1 MLYADGFVKKG
12 QLDLKLFRQLYWLA
26 WSTFVAIEL
35 IVFAGTPIFR
45 GNIYQS
51 NSRGRI
57 CALLANQDDVLDDQ
71 EDSVKTSYTKF
82 GLIVQLFYTIR
93 FVQRIRS
100 FVKGQ
105 CPRNILSSIGKYR
118 RNVANLYWEFW
129 CSVLWSFFP
138 SIDFILRKISM
149 AYIPHFAFF
158 VNFVLIDSVLYFFFI
173 VLFLALCQSDIP
185 SKAETKKHP
194 FYVAHPK
201 HLEPRRPTPPNKC
214 SLLGQKDKR
223 VTDYRFPHI
232 PLVRRTVLSSSGR
245 QFKVINYVSSG
256 ETDILALKNKKCN
269 LHGQED
275 KRVTDCRFPH
285 IPLVRRTVFS
295 SSGKQF
301 KVINYVSTGETNNL
315 PLNRKSFWL
324 ESVRC
329 ENICK
334 ARFLQVQSFKL
345 DPNSDFVSNS
355 NLLNICSSPDTV
367 VSRFNYLKK

>member
-57 CALLANQDDVLDDQ
+57 CALVVNQDDVLDDQ

-93 FVQRIRS
+93 FVRRIRR

-138 SIDFILRKISM
+138 SIDFTLRKISM

-158 VNFVLIDSVLYFFFI
+158 VNFVLIDSVLYLFFI

-185 SKAETKKHP
+185 SKAELPTKRH
-194 FYVAHPK
+194 FYVTVPK
-201 HLEPRRPTPPNKC
+201 RLEPRRLTSNKC
-214 SLLGQKDKR
+214 SLQGLQEHNR
-223 VTDYRFPHI
+223 VSDYRFPHI

-245 QFKVINYVSSG
+245 QFKVINYVSTC
-256 ETDILALKNKKCN
+256 ETDILALK
-269 LHGQED
+269 
-275 KRVTDCRFPH
+275 
-285 IPLVRRTVFS
+285 
-295 SSGKQF
+295 
-301 KVINYVSTGETNNL
+301 
-315 PLNRKSFWL
+315 RKSIWL
-324 ESVRC
+324 ESARC

-334 ARFLQVQSFKL
+334 ARFLQVEPFKL
-345 DPNSDFVSNS
+345 DQNSDFVSNS
-355 NLLNICSSPDTV
+355 NLSNICSSPETV
-367 VSRFNYLKK
+367 FGRFNYLKKKQTHLYRNVLNVKS

>member
-26 WSTFVAIEL
+26 WFTFVAIEL

-57 CALLANQDDVLDDQ
+57 CALLVNQDDVLDDQ
-71 EDSVKTSYTKF
+71 EDSVKTSFTKF

-93 FVQRIRS
+93 FVRRIRR

-138 SIDFILRKISM
+138 SIDFTLRKISM

-158 VNFVLIDSVLYFFFI
+158 VNFVLIDSVLYLFFI

-185 SKAETKKHP
+185 SKAELTKKHY
-194 FYVAHPK
+194 FYVTDPK
-201 HLEPRRPTPPNKC
+201 HLEPRRSTPNKC
-214 SLLGQKDKR
+214 SLQGQKEKR
-223 VTDYRFPHI
+223 VTNYRFPHI
-232 PLVRRTVLSSSGR
+232 PLVRRTVLSS
-245 QFKVINYVSSG
+245 K
-256 ETDILALKNKKCN
+256 
-269 LHGQED
+269 
-275 KRVTDCRFPH
+275 
-285 IPLVRRTVFS
+285 
-295 SSGKQF
+295 GKQF

-315 PLNRKSFWL
+315 PLNRKSIWL
-324 ESVRC
+324 ETARC
-329 ENICK
+329 ENYCK
-334 ARFLQVQSFKL
+334 PRLLQVEPFKL
-345 DPNSDFVSNS
+345 NQNSDFVSDS
-355 NLLNICSSPDTV
+355 NLSNICSSPETV
-367 VSRFNYLKK
+367 FGRFNYLKKKQTHLYRNVLNVKS

>member
-12 QLDLKLFRQLYWLA
+12 QLDLKLLHQLYWLA

-45 GNIYQS
+45 GNIYKS

-57 CALLANQDDVLDDQ
+57 CALLVNQDDVLDDQ

-93 FVQRIRS
+93 FVRRIRR

-138 SIDFILRKISM
+138 SIDFTLRKISM

-158 VNFVLIDSVLYFFFI
+158 VNFVLIDSVLYLFYI

-185 SKAETKKHP
+185 SKAELTKRHP
-194 FYVAHPK
+194 FYVTYPK
-201 HLEPRRPTPPNKC
+201 HLTPRRSAPKNC

-223 VTDYRFPHI
+223 VSDYQLPQI
-232 PLVRRTVLSSSGR
+232 PL
-245 QFKVINYVSSG
+245 F
-256 ETDILALKNKKCN
+256 
-269 LHGQED
+269 
-275 KRVTDCRFPH
+275 
-285 IPLVRRTVFS
+285 RRTVFP
-295 SSGKQF
+295 SSGRQF
-301 KVINYVSTGETNNL
+301 KVINYVSTGETNIL
-315 PLNRKSFWL
+315 PLKRKSIWL
-324 ESVRC
+324 ETARC
-329 ENICK
+329 ENT
-334 ARFLQVQSFKL
+334 FKL
-345 DPNSDFVSNS
+345 DQNSDFVGNNNLSN
-355 NLLNICSSPDTV
+355 CSSPETV
-367 VSRFNYLKK
+367 FSRFNYLKKKQTHLYRNVLNVKS

>member
-26 WSTFVAIEL
+26 WSTFVVIEL

-93 FVQRIRS
+93 FVRRIRR

-138 SIDFILRKISM
+138 SIDFTLRKISM

-158 VNFVLIDSVLYFFFI
+158 VNFVLIDSVLYLFFI

-185 SKAETKKHP
+185 SKAEMSKKRP
-194 FYVAHPK
+194 FYVTDPK
-201 HLEPRRPTPPNKC
+201 RLEPRRSTPNTC
-214 SLLGQKDKR
+214 SLVG
-223 VTDYRFPHI
+223 
-232 PLVRRTVLSSSGR
+232 
-245 QFKVINYVSSG
+245 
-256 ETDILALKNKKCN
+256 
-269 LHGQED
+269 
-275 KRVTDCRFPH
+275 
-285 IPLVRRTVFS
+285 
-295 SSGKQF
+295 
-301 KVINYVSTGETNNL
+301 
-315 PLNRKSFWL
+315 
-324 ESVRC
+324 
-329 ENICK
+329 
-334 ARFLQVQSFKL
+334 
-345 DPNSDFVSNS
+345 
-355 NLLNICSSPDTV
+355 
-367 VSRFNYLKK
+367 